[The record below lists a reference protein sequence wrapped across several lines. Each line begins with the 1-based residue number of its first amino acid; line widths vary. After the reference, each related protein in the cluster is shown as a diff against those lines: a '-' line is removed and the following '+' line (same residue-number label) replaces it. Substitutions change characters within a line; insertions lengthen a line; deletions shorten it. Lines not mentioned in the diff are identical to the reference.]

1 MEKNILM
8 VLRRIK
14 AVDINKMKMGRYKV
28 LNYKESHF
36 YIMDRRKPIVVICTK
51 DNKLIV
57 INYQDYKK
65 TEDLYKSLEQFKR

>member
-1 MEKNILM
+1 MEKNIPM

-28 LNYKESHF
+28 LNYKESYF
-36 YIMDRRKPIVVICTK
+36 YIMDCRKPIVAIGTK

-65 TEDLYKSLEQFKR
+65 TEDLYKSLEQFKK